1 MSATNSWI
9 STRKICPSVKNSIN
23 IQQIIILLVSIY
35 QISRKIQPC
44 FPMDKQK
51 KGKKKK
57 FQLAEISIPSV
68 ISSRLIEPERGK
80 QNTMEWN
87 KGSHGRE
94 IVPFSRLNF
103 IMRGEIESRRS
114 ITRGSRE
121 IPRRF
126 SRPTP
131 PSKNSSHS
139 RLAFSVSV
147 ENLACGGCASTC
159 TPADTK
165 SRHVRSCKL
174 ATIFRPFLLSKTFRF
189 GQDAWGVSSER
200 VRRRARSFAPRRGCD
215 AWRRSGI
222 GT

>member
-1 MSATNSWI
+1 MSATNSQI
-9 STRKICPSVKNSIN
+9 STRKVCPSVKNSIN

-68 ISSRLIEPERGK
+68 ISSRLIEPERGN

-131 PSKNSSHS
+131 LPRIVLTADQRSPFPSKILPAEDALP
-139 RLAFSVSV
+139 LAPPRIQNRGTS
-147 ENLACGGCASTC
+147 ARASLQ
-159 TPADTK
+159 
-165 SRHVRSCKL
+165 RYF
-174 ATIFRPFLLSKTFRF
+174 ATFLLSKTFRF

-215 AWRRSGI
+215 AWRRSF

>member
-1 MSATNSWI
+1 MSATNSQI
-9 STRKICPSVKNSIN
+9 STRKVCPSVKNSIN

-68 ISSRLIEPERGK
+68 ISSRLIEPERGN

-131 PSKNSSHS
+131 LPSSSQEQFSQPISVLRFRRKSCLRRMRFHLHPRGYKIAARPLVQACNDIS
-139 RLAFSVSV
+139 PRSSFRKRLGSVRMLGEFPV
-147 ENLACGGCASTC
+147 NE
-159 TPADTK
+159 
-165 SRHVRSCKL
+165 
-174 ATIFRPFLLSKTFRF
+174 
-189 GQDAWGVSSER
+189 
-200 VRRRARSFAPRRGCD
+200 
-215 AWRRSGI
+215 
-222 GT
+222 